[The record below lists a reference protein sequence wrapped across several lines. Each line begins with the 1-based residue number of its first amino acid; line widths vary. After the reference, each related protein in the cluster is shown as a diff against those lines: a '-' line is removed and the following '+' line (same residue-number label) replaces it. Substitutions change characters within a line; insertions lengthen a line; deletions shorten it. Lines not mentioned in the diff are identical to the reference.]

1 MDLNADSSAF
11 TNDMK
16 AILGYEGLYSVTRD
30 GRVWSHAKKAF
41 KVLQKSH
48 KGYLRVALYSGKG
61 KCKVHSVHRLVYEA
75 FISAIP
81 DDLFINHADGNKENN
96 ALSNLEVVTRSQNE
110 LHAYREL
117 KRPTPKGSKNGH
129 AKLDEDKVKQIRQ
142 LLSNGTHQRDIAK
155 LMGVTQPR
163 ISEVKNGRTWKHVA

>member
-61 KCKVHSVHRLVYEA
+61 KSRDRCRRRTRQRRRREGSVCKK
-75 FISAIP
+75 F
-81 DDLFINHADGNKENN
+81 
-96 ALSNLEVVTRSQNE
+96 
-110 LHAYREL
+110 
-117 KRPTPKGSKNGH
+117 
-129 AKLDEDKVKQIRQ
+129 
-142 LLSNGTHQRDIAK
+142 
-155 LMGVTQPR
+155 
-163 ISEVKNGRTWKHVA
+163 